1 MMKTEIYSDLNQLS
15 GSQRIMRNL
24 GLLALVYM
32 GYSFYRKSAQKRAE
46 RKAWPKA
53 FSVDPEGRPRD
64 RVDEASWESFPA
76 SDPPGWR

>member
-1 MMKTEIYSDLNQLS
+1 MMKPKLNSDQNQS
-15 GSQRIMRNL
+15 PGPQKIIFN
-24 GLLALVYM
+24 LALISVIYL
-32 GYSFYRKSAQKRAE
+32 GYSFYRKAAQKRAD

-64 RVDEASWESFPA
+64 IVDEASWESFPA